1 MKPDI
6 VILPSFAQ
14 VEDWRKR
21 HAAASAEGLFAQTV
35 TTFNAWIADLWELH
49 GDGRAIVDSL
59 QRQTIMQAAF
69 ERNSED
75 DCLPAHGVLRDVSN
89 DGGLTVLPGVVK
101 LAAQCVRTA
110 AGVPVFEQAVATV
123 SAGVA
128 PASVSAREAVL
139 LEGIGRYYG
148 LLEQAGLVEVGQA
161 AAWLAERS
169 AQRPAGKAAFS

>member
-59 QRQTIMQAAF
+59 QRQTIMQAVF
-69 ERNSED
+69 ERGSEED
-75 DCLPAHGVLRDVSN
+75 FPSVHDELRGAGD
-89 DGGLTVLPGVVK
+89 DGGLRATM
-101 LAAQCVRTA
+101 
-110 AGVPVFEQAVATV
+110 AG
-123 SAGVA
+123 
-128 PASVSAREAVL
+128 
-139 LEGIGRYYG
+139 
-148 LLEQAGLVEVGQA
+148 
-161 AAWLAERS
+161 
-169 AQRPAGKAAFS
+169 

>member
-69 ERNSED
+69 ERDSED
-75 DCLPAHGVLRDVSN
+75 DLMPVYDALRDAGN

-110 AGVPVFEQAVATV
+110 AGVPVFEQAVAAV

-148 LLEQAGLVEVGQA
+148 LLEQAGLTE
-161 AAWLAERS
+161 
-169 AQRPAGKAAFS
+169 